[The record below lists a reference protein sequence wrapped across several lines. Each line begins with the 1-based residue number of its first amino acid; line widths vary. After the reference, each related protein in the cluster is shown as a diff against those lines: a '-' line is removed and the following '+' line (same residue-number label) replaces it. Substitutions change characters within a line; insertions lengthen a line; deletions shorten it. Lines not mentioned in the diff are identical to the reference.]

1 MASVHQRYRIL
12 EKIDAGGMA
21 EIYKA
26 VSVSIDGFE
35 KAVAIKRILPQM
47 TQDQKFVTMFLDE
60 ARLSMQLNHANIVQ
74 ILDLGKVG
82 ETYFMAMELVD
93 GANLR
98 KVIQKAIDAQVHIP
112 VNVAC
117 FIAIEMAKGLAYAHE
132 KTDAAG
138 QSLGI
143 VHRDVS
149 PPNIL
154 LSRQGEVKV
163 TDFGLAKAKSNVS
176 VSETDVVKGKF
187 AYLSPEVV
195 DGKEPDARAD
205 IYAIGIILWE
215 MLCGR
220 RLFVAKT
227 DMETVELVRK
237 GEVPKST
244 ALRADVDEDLDK
256 ILQRALAKNV
266 KRRFQTCRELEQDLA
281 GYLAKKGVRATSAD
295 LVAFLR
301 EMLDAQPAP
310 EQLDV
315 ATLLTNEMHEL
326 ARVGRLDLNIGQAPL
341 RPTDLRAPSR
351 SKLDIGALLDR
362 VHADELDA
370 LAPAEGWAERLEPAH
385 AMSGQFRA
393 ATAPAKT
400 AARPKWLL
408 PVVALGALAILAALA
423 VLAWQATRR

>member
-1 MASVHQRYRIL
+1 
-12 EKIDAGGMA
+12 
-21 EIYKA
+21 
-26 VSVSIDGFE
+26 
-35 KAVAIKRILPQM
+35 
-47 TQDQKFVTMFLDE
+47 
-60 ARLSMQLNHANIVQ
+60 
-74 ILDLGKVG
+74 
-82 ETYFMAMELVD
+82 
-93 GANLR
+93 
-98 KVIQKAIDAQVHIP
+98 
-112 VNVAC
+112 
-117 FIAIEMAKGLAYAHE
+117 
-132 KTDAAG
+132 
-138 QSLGI
+138 
-143 VHRDVS
+143 
-149 PPNIL
+149 
-154 LSRQGEVKV
+154 
-163 TDFGLAKAKSNVS
+163 
-176 VSETDVVKGKF
+176 
-187 AYLSPEVV
+187 V